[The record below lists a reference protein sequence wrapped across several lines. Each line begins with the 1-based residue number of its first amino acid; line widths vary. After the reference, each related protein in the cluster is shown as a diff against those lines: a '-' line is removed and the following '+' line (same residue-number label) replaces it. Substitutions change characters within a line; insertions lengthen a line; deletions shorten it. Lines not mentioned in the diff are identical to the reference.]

1 AALGGQGDGFA
12 DAVIGVDATGH
23 VHRGGR
29 YAFAQGLEHRIA
41 PGDHVRPV
49 LSLLPL
55 RLRRGVLVLPVLRGP
70 VGLVVDAVLG
80 LGRGALA
87 AQAAPVLAARALGRA
102 LLRTAGAGVG
112 SHVIP

>member
-1 AALGGQGDGFA
+1 
-12 DAVIGVDATGH
+12 
-23 VHRGGR
+23 
-29 YAFAQGLEHRIA
+29 
-41 PGDHVRPV
+41 PV

-102 LLRTAGAGVG
+102 LLRTAGAGIG
-112 SHVIP
+112 SHVIPLGCVGVAGSCPRPTFESSALAEVVAVSVGRVLDDDPGRG